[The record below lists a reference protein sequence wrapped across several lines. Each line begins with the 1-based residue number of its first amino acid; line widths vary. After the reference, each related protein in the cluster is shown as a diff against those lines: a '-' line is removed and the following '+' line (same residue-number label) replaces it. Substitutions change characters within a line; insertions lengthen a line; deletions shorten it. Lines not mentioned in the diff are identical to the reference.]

1 MERLTR
7 KIGNRYAVKEG
18 YGLDTIKGA
27 RCIVD
32 RLSAIEDILGDDYD
46 LDRLRDLVQADR
58 EGRCV
63 VLPCKPSDVTVY
75 QLRSKKHARGR
86 GVSPRHVGCAT
97 VWAGGHYQLEHQG
110 DEPCRDRDFG
120 KKWFLDEDSAK
131 SALKGEQNG
140 GVH

>member
-1 MERLTR
+1 MDKKPTEKDMAYLDKWTRRSAITHGISDERL
-7 KIGNRYAVKEG
+7 
-18 YGLDTIKGA
+18 
-27 RCIVD
+27 
-32 RLSAIEDILGDDYD
+32 IEICNAE
-46 LDRLRDLVQADR
+46 RD
-58 EGRCV
+58 GRCV

-120 KKWFLDEDSAK
+120 KTWFLTPEAAEA
-131 SALKGEQNG
+131 ALKGEQHENQT
-140 GVH
+140 